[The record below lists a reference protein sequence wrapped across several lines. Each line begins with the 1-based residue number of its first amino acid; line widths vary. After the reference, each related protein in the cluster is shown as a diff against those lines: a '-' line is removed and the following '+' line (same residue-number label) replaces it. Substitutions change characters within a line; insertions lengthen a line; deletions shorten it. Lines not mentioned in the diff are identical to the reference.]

1 LAQEDFRYRTALV
14 HPMMSKL
21 YLVLGVVLHTAW
33 AASGEDSCS
42 DSASGVCLLQGGL
55 RPSTVVASCPGNEIA
70 KPTVSG
76 TCQCSGVTTHDI
88 NYKQAD
94 NVDIETITYYI
105 NGEAVGGPIANHFFQ
120 QGPTEVKAV
129 YKDFQGL
136 KDTCNKEVGCLDKE
150 PPTWK
155 ATEQMVD
162 AKFEIDVGPNCK
174 VNLGHAMKRYATM
187 EGIPDGVGKGATDNC
202 GLALSTVSVYS
213 TRTGERVYNDSVTV
227 ADGEDLLGPGLYDV
241 TFTATDT
248 SGNSIQHE
256 TRLTLQDRTPPSKAK
271 CPAPIKKMIKKGEGS
286 VEVTWEAP
294 YAEEDNCKPYGF
306 FSPGTDDEGK
316 CDPLPGTKFVPGVHP
331 VTCTVTD
338 RVVNNDYD
346 GGELQFNYIPCQ
358 FTVTVEVEVG
368 DPVTITCPT
377 DPIETV
383 VYPHAAFGVPDF
395 AKAVATHS
403 GGSPVVME
411 YYNARKDVRLQP
423 GDPFDF
429 GTTTV
434 IAKALGAPDSGL
446 STDHNVECS
455 IKVTVTDVYNP
466 KSDGGQYRCAD
477 PSHGGAEPF
486 GICEGTRLQT
496 TRATSFP
503 DSHEYAI
510 DSSNIAALT
519 CCTDEEGTEYECKQR
534 NTGDSFKYCQPKTL
548 STEETTATPTTAT
561 QPATAE
567 SAATESTEAKATPA
581 TPAETPTDAAEETGE
596 EAEDVGMVEIARLQN
611 LLHEKE
617 RELLENHRAPGKHG
631 EDSLPPVGHKGRH
644 HGKHNLH

>member
-1 LAQEDFRYRTALV
+1 
-14 HPMMSKL
+14 
-21 YLVLGVVLHTAW
+21 
-33 AASGEDSCS
+33 
-42 DSASGVCLLQGGL
+42 
-55 RPSTVVASCPGNEIA
+55 VASCPGNQIA
-70 KPTVSG
+70 KPTVAGS
-76 TCQCSGVTTHDI
+76 CQCSGVTTHDI
-88 NYKQAD
+88 NYKEAD

-227 ADGEDLLGPGLYDV
+227 AGEDDLLGPGVFDV

-256 TRLTLQDRTPPSKAK
+256 TRLTLQDTTPPSKAH
-271 CPAPIKKMIKKGEGS
+271 CPAPIKRKIKKGEGS
-286 VEVTWEAP
+286 VAVTWDKP
-294 YAEEDNCKPYGF
+294 YAEEDNCKPYTLI
-306 FSPGTDDEGK
+306 SPGTDDEGK
-316 CDPLPGTKFVPGVHP
+316 CEPAPGSDFVPGVHP

-346 GGELQFNYIPCQ
+346 GGELQFNYIPCD

-368 DPVTITCPT
+368 DPVTITCPE
-377 DPIETV
+377 DPITTV

-411 YYNARKDVRLQP
+411 YYNAKKDVRLQP

-429 GTTTV
+429 GATTV

-446 STDHNVECS
+446 SDDHTVECS
-455 IKVTVTDVYNP
+455 IKVSVTDVYNP
-466 KSDGGQYRCAD
+466 KSDGGQYRCAES
-477 PSHGGAEPF
+477 SHGGAEPF

-496 TRATSFP
+496 TRALSFG
-503 DSHEYAI
+503 DTHEYSI
-510 DSSNIAALT
+510 DSSNVAALT

-534 NTGDSFKYCQPKTL
+534 DASDTFKYCQPKT
-548 STEETTATPTTAT
+548 SPEQTAAT
-561 QPATAE
+561 LPAQTAE
-567 SAATESTEAKATPA
+567 PAATEAPAA
-581 TPAETPTDAAEETGE
+581 TPAETPTDAAET
-596 EAEDVGMVEIARLQN
+596 EAAGLVEIARLKN
-611 LLHEKE
+611 LLNEKE
-617 RELLENHRAPGKHG
+617 NEMMEKHHAPGKHG
-631 EDSLPPVGHKGRH
+631 EDALPPVGHKGRH
-644 HGKHNLH
+644 HGKHNLY

>member
-1 LAQEDFRYRTALV
+1 
-14 HPMMSKL
+14 M
-21 YLVLGVVLHTAW
+21 
-33 AASGEDSCS
+33 
-42 DSASGVCLLQGGL
+42 
-55 RPSTVVASCPGNEIA
+55 
-70 KPTVSG
+70 
-76 TCQCSGVTTHDI
+76 
-88 NYKQAD
+88 
-94 NVDIETITYYI
+94 
-105 NGEAVGGPIANHFFQ
+105 
-120 QGPTEVKAV
+120 
-129 YKDFQGL
+129 
-136 KDTCNKEVGCLDKE
+136 
-150 PPTWK
+150 
-155 ATEQMVD
+155 
-162 AKFEIDVGPNCK
+162 
-174 VNLGHAMKRYATM
+174 M

-316 CDPLPGTKFVPGVHP
+316 CEPAPGSDFVPGVHP

-346 GGELQFNYIPCQ
+346 GGELQFNYIPCD
-358 FTVTVEVEVG
+358 FTVTVEVG
-368 DPVTITCPT
+368 DPVTITCPE
-377 DPIETV
+377 DPITTV

-411 YYNARKDVRLQP
+411 YYNAKKDVRLQP

-429 GTTTV
+429 GATTV

-446 STDHNVECS
+446 SDDHTVECS
-455 IKVTVTDVYNP
+455 IKVSVTDVYNP
-466 KSDGGQYRCAD
+466 KSDGGQYRCAES
-477 PSHGGAEPF
+477 SHGGAEPF

-496 TRATSFP
+496 TRALSFG
-503 DSHEYAI
+503 DTHEYSI
-510 DSSNIAALT
+510 DSSNVAALA
-519 CCTDEEGTEYECKQR
+519 CCADEEGTEYECKKR
-534 NTGDSFKYCQPKTL
+534 G
-548 STEETTATPTTAT
+548 
-561 QPATAE
+561 
-567 SAATESTEAKATPA
+567 
-581 TPAETPTDAAEETGE
+581 
-596 EAEDVGMVEIARLQN
+596 
-611 LLHEKE
+611 
-617 RELLENHRAPGKHG
+617 
-631 EDSLPPVGHKGRH
+631 
-644 HGKHNLH
+644 